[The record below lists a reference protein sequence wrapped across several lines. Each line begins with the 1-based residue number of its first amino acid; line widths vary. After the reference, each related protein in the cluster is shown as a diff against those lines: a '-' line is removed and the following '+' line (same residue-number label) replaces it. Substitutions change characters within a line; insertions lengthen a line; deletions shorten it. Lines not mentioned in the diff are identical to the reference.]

1 MTATATKL
9 DKRTLEVLASL
20 EWDGEAAKL
29 TCGQLSRPD
38 YVKVNKV
45 LETLGGKWSRKAKAH
60 LFDADARDA
69 VEAVIEAGEFV
80 DAKKLYQ
87 FFETPDDLADEVV
100 RLAEI
105 KDTRPRI
112 LEPSAGTGQLIRALE
127 RSGVTC
133 TNAFI
138 EGFEI
143 NPNHGGSLARLCSD
157 YAIDDF
163 FDVVPMKGE
172 FDYVLMNPPFA
183 PAQADI
189 DHVLHAWKFLRP
201 GGRLVAIMSPG
212 WTFRQNRKSADF
224 KAFVDSHLEAI
235 VHNDVGAFKASG
247 TMVRT
252 VTVVLDK

>member
-1 MTATATKL
+1 MIATKL

-38 YVKVNKV
+38 YVKINKV
-45 LETLGGKWSRKAKAH
+45 LETLGGKWNRKAKAH

-80 DAKKLYQ
+80 DSKKLYQ

-105 KDTRPRI
+105 KGSRPRI
-112 LEPSAGTGQLIRALE
+112 LEPSAGTGQLIRAV
-127 RSGVTC
+127 RRAGIHGYCQAV
-133 TNAFI
+133 
-138 EGFEI
+138 EI
-143 NPNHGGSLARLCSD
+143 NPYNAGKVRLMADVTYTEDFLAIEATGC
-157 YAIDDF
+157 A
-163 FDVVPMKGE
+163 P
-172 FDYVLMNPPFA
+172 FDYVLMNPPF
-183 PAQADI
+183 QGQRDI
-189 DHVLHAWKFLRP
+189 DHVLHAWKFLKP
-201 GGRLVAIMSPG
+201 GGRLVSIMSPG
-212 WTFRQNRKSADF
+212 WTFRQNRKSVDF

-235 VHNDVGAFKASG
+235 VYNDPGAFKRSG